1 MAPTSRKP
9 ELSRLNVL
17 FCLLVVYIHVA
28 AHPVSTLDRSGLIY
42 GVILVS
48 QRLSFV
54 SVPGFFLLSGLKFTL
69 PRTTP
74 VPLGRYYLGRAKALL
89 LPYLFVSLAYYLV
102 FVFGLG
108 WFPFSWKDLGGYLV
122 RGDLSAQFY
131 FLIALFQFTALAPVF
146 RWLSRRWSP
155 LLLIPFSLGIM
166 WLSSIYFND
175 ALRIFLPGAEFP
187 YSGRFFTSCLA
198 YYLAGCC
205 IGHNY
210 SRFKALLRENR
221 GLIRALFGLFALAD
235 GWLSVLAFS
244 GRRYVPF
251 LEYVHTLYIFSAIL
265 FLFDLC
271 AHRTAPVSRLCASID
286 RVSFDIYLWHCL
298 VITLFNSFAPR
309 LGLDRVGEQFFGRF
323 LITYGVTI
331 GGCLL
336 WHKLLNGIKKENR
349 R

>member
-42 GVILVS
+42 AVILVS

-54 SVPGFFLLSGLKFTL
+54 SVPGFFLLSGLKLTL

-89 LPYLFVSLAYYLV
+89 LPYLWAALAYYLV

-108 WFPFSWKDLGGYLV
+108 WFPFSWKDFGGYLV

-131 FLIALFQFTALAPVF
+131 FLIALFQFTALTPLF

-175 ALRIFLPGAEFP
+175 ALRIVLPEANFP
-187 YSGRFFTSCLA
+187 YSDRIFTSYLA
-198 YYLAGCC
+198 YYMAGCC

-221 GLIRALFGLFALAD
+221 GLIWALFGLFALSD

-271 AHRTAPVSRLCASID
+271 THRNAPLSRLWAAID

-309 LGLDRVGEQFFGRF
+309 LGLDRVGEQFVVRF
-323 LITYGVTI
+323 ALAYGVTI

-336 WHKLLNGIKKENR
+336 WRKLLNGIKKENR